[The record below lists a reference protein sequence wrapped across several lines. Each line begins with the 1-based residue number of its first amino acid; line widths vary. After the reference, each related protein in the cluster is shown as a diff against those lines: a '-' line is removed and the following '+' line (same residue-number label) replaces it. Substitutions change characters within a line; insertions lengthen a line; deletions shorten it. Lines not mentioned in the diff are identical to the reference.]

1 MYRRAGVAAGEDILS
16 ARWRSDAHAQA
27 VVDEMEEEGRRT
39 MRLMPGA
46 GELANWLHAHG
57 VPMALVT
64 RNSARTVDHFMQ
76 RVWPNVPLSP
86 AISRDDEYPAKPDP
100 SALQAIARVWGCE
113 LGPELVMVGDSPT
126 HDVGAG
132 KAAGMSTALLDTGRR
147 HFEGGSTNSADYVVS
162 NLAELA
168 QQLFSGFQLRSQLLD
183 SCTGQRAATPVPSG
197 AAAMAAV
204 SDDVSTL
211 ESLGKQELS
220 AACPMG
226 NTPLIWAAD
235 ASNLRAVQALL
246 SAGVPLDQQG
256 YLGATAISRA
266 ARRGHTPVLL
276 SLLAAGANPDIA
288 NAKLQYPLHFA
299 AFKQNREALC
309 ALLEGGANP
318 FVLDRKGR
326 TPAED
331 TSDESIRAGIRE
343 HQRAWLQRQTA
354 V

>member
-16 ARWRSDAHAQA
+16 ARWRADAHAQA

-147 HFEGGSTNSADYVVS
+147 AGGSTHGADYVVS

-256 YLGATAISRA
+256 YLGATAVSRA

>member
-1 MYRRAGVAAGEDILS
+1 
-16 ARWRSDAHAQA
+16 
-27 VVDEMEEEGRRT
+27 
-39 MRLMPGA
+39 
-46 GELANWLHAHG
+46 
-57 VPMALVT
+57 MALVT

-132 KAAGMSTALLDTGRR
+132 KAAGMSTALLDTGRG
-147 HFEGGSTNSADYVVS
+147 GGSTNGADYVVS

-211 ESLGKQELS
+211 ESLGKHELS

-256 YLGATAISRA
+256 YLGATAVSRA